1 MEFFYKNKDE
11 FMKYEI
17 EAAERIKK
25 KYDKKVI
32 KTCNNYKYD
41 FKTDDLIKYEVKAEP
56 TSLKTNN
63 FFIEYFGYGKPSG
76 ISISK
81 SNYYIIT
88 DTINYY
94 LIDTLTLKEIIER
107 NTFKTVKTRDKMT
120 FGYLVNKNII
130 IGKSICI

>member
-63 FFIEYFGYGKPSG
+63 FLLNILVMVSHQGYPYQK
-76 ISISK
+76 
-81 SNYYIIT
+81 
-88 DTINYY
+88 
-94 LIDTLTLKEIIER
+94 
-107 NTFKTVKTRDKMT
+107 V
-120 FGYLVNKNII
+120 II
-130 IGKSICI
+130 IL